1 MRKRRGKRLK
11 RYNLRPHRA
20 LASSEEGRAASQRPR
35 RGRTA
40 LPRTAKQEH
49 ELVVK
54 QGLSLDRARELVRQ
68 ELFPEDLDPWAG
80 DEQYGPLP

>member
-1 MRKRRGKRLK
+1 MDAALRR
-11 RYNLRPHRA
+11 
-20 LASSEEGRAASQRPR
+20 AS
-35 RGRTA
+35 
-40 LPRTAKQEH
+40 KQEH
-49 ELVVK
+49 DLVVN